1 MTAASQ
7 NSKFRGRVSASVIQ
21 DSLYDKPSS
30 KWVLRCSRNLEAAVR
45 VANLVRMRFAEIAAF
60 EIEVAV

>member
-7 NSKFRGRVSASVIQ
+7 NSNLGGRVSASVIQ
-21 DSLYDKPSS
+21 DSLYDKLSS
-30 KWVLRCSRNLEAAVR
+30 KWVLRCSRNLEAVR
-45 VANLVRMRFAEIAAF
+45 VANLVRMRFSEIAF